1 MSIVERENHYNKSI
15 TDEEKMMEEI
25 YILSNSLSEKERS
38 IAELQ
43 RELNSKVKI
52 IIDINK

>member
-1 MSIVERENHYNKSI
+1 MVERENHYNKSI

>member
-1 MSIVERENHYNKSI
+1 MSMVERENHYNKSI